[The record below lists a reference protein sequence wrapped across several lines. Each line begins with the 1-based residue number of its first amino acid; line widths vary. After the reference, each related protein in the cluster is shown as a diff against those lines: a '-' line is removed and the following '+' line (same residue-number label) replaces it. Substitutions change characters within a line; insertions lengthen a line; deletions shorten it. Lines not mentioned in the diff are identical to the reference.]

1 LADRKH
7 RRLVASNYAEKNVA
21 EMEPYI
27 SKNVKLAI
35 ARIAEDSKAKGFT
48 DVFMW
53 FMFMV
58 CQA

>member
-1 LADRKH
+1 
-7 RRLVASNYAEKNVA
+7 
-21 EMEPYI
+21 MEPYI
-27 SKNVKLAI
+27 SKNVELAI
-35 ARIAEDSKAKGFT
+35 ARMAEDSKAKGFT